1 MHERHGLDGY
11 KPESNCLRANDFE
24 LVGQKQDK
32 VFEIFKQS
40 TEIHN
45 LIEDSKDILA
55 ERGLRPDAQSV
66 CEVLFSDHHFLNRK
80 FSLGGNLSLVMAGL
94 LNKKPGA
101 KKVSQFLLTQL
112 QRLFDELRLDTNIES
127 KFSKCNSFADQY
139 SNIERRMQSRVDK
152 IHRAP
157 LIFE

>member
-1 MHERHGLDGY
+1 MHERHGLDGF
-11 KPESNCLRANDFE
+11 KPESNCLRANDTE

-55 ERGLRPDAQSV
+55 ERGLRSDAQSV

-80 FSLGGNLSLVMAGL
+80 FSLSGNL
-94 LNKKPGA
+94 
-101 KKVSQFLLTQL
+101 
-112 QRLFDELRLDTNIES
+112 
-127 KFSKCNSFADQY
+127 
-139 SNIERRMQSRVDK
+139 
-152 IHRAP
+152 
-157 LIFE
+157 